1 MTSYYDDKI
10 YFWPRL
16 RITPDNR
23 IINGEGRVTI
33 TSEIVFEK
41 AVQDFVKQ
49 LKEKQAIVKERKM
62 KEDF

>member
-1 MTSYYDDKI
+1 
-10 YFWPRL
+10 L

-23 IINGEGRVTI
+23 IINGEDRVTI
-33 TSEIVFEK
+33 TSENVFEK